1 MQVEESLFPQ
11 HAQAASCNEQGTDDN
26 LHADWFFQKEE
37 GEEDGDDYAELVD
50 RRHTGSIAGLHRLEI
65 KEPRHTGG

>member
-50 RRHTGSIAGLHRLEI
+50 RRHTRAHPIN
-65 KEPRHTGG
+65 